1 MQWEPQRAADYSF
14 NITPCSVC
22 SCCDT
27 ALWPQALDTW
37 EGYLVAAA
45 AGSTVQGAGT
55 LAQQLLRK
63 RYVGITG
70 SNKVV
75 GALEVQQ
82 VSCALHISS
91 HSLKGV

>member
-1 MQWEPQRAADYSF
+1 
-14 NITPCSVC
+14 
-22 SCCDT
+22 
-27 ALWPQALDTW
+27 
-37 EGYLVAAA
+37 VAAA

-63 RYVGITG
+63 RYMGITG

-82 VSCALHISS
+82 VSLARNVADVRDAGCGCLHIT
-91 HSLKGV
+91 

>member
-1 MQWEPQRAADYSF
+1 M
-14 NITPCSVC
+14 
-22 SCCDT
+22 
-27 ALWPQALDTW
+27 QALDTW

-45 AGSTVQGAGT
+45 SGATTQGAGT

-63 RYVGITG
+63 RYVGIAG

-82 VSCALHISS
+82 VSPA
-91 HSLKGV
+91 

>member
-1 MQWEPQRAADYSF
+1 MLQCKSTE
-14 NITPCSVC
+14 
-22 SCCDT
+22 
-27 ALWPQALDTW
+27 LWLQDTW

-45 AGSTVQGAGT
+45 AGASVENVGT

-63 RYVGITG
+63 RYVGIAG

-82 VSCALHISS
+82 VSPAYHPASCGHMQSQDEQPTC
-91 HSLKGV
+91 

>member
-1 MQWEPQRAADYSF
+1 M
-14 NITPCSVC
+14 
-22 SCCDT
+22 
-27 ALWPQALDTW
+27 
-37 EGYLVAAA
+37 AAA

-82 VSCALHISS
+82 VSLVVACHTFSMCICLFLLI
-91 HSLKGV
+91 

>member
-1 MQWEPQRAADYSF
+1 MLQCKSTE
-14 NITPCSVC
+14 
-22 SCCDT
+22 
-27 ALWPQALDTW
+27 LWLQDTW

-45 AGSTVQGAGT
+45 SGATTQGAGS

-63 RYVGITG
+63 RYVGIAG

-82 VSCALHISS
+82 VTT
-91 HSLKGV
+91 

>member
-1 MQWEPQRAADYSF
+1 M
-14 NITPCSVC
+14 
-22 SCCDT
+22 
-27 ALWPQALDTW
+27 
-37 EGYLVAAA
+37 AAA

-82 VSCALHISS
+82 VSLYLPVTYSVCASVCPFSFEELSECLSIFAESVI
-91 HSLKGV
+91 LP